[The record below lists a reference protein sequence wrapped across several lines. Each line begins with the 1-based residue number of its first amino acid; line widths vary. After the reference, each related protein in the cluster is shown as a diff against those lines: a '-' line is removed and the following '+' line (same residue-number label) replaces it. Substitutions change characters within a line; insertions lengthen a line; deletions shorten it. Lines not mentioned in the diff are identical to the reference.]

1 MAVSSADRSNTPGL
15 IEGPLIGKQA
25 RPARRNVR
33 SNFLNATFGD
43 IPGYSLPVN
52 EAAIV
57 IGTPEDD
64 ITRLRFDV
72 KFFYDQ
78 MEIDAELPEVTGNFL
93 CDVNSLYAHVR
104 EHLPEDWYLDIIRES
119 GEGTPIKFVVYK
131 FHKDFPD
138 FTIWSI
144 PIFKL
149 ESVDEKTKQ
158 LLLTTFAMLHRY
170 DMFTYPDEHYDMQ
183 YSLGKLDYEF
193 GHTDENGEVVFD
205 ENAEWWEDDYKEW
218 ALRYVNGDI
227 YELFQEIKLVEQSE
241 LDGEGQLT
249 TRLANMIMDYR
260 KEGYHD
266 PNLLNIVE
274 NLLELCEEEWLSD
287 YHISI
292 VRSQFGEDFA
302 SDEEENGEVMDFDRM
317 FFFVY
322 DQEDPI
328 CNSVIDMFN
337 ADAGNIDTGAMLSY
351 SFIDRADV
359 KERLENSFPERW
371 AQVHQKFIY
380 EISK

>member
-1 MAVSSADRSNTPGL
+1 MAVSSANRSNTPGL
-15 IEGPLIGKQA
+15 IEGSLIGKQA
-25 RPARRNVR
+25 HPARRNVH
-33 SNFLNATFGD
+33 SNFLTATFGD
-43 IPGYSLPVN
+43 IPGYTLPVN

-57 IGTPEDD
+57 IGMPDDD

-78 MEIDAELPEVTGNFL
+78 MEIDDELPEVTGNFL
-93 CDVNSLYAHVR
+93 CDVNSLYTHVR
-104 EHLPEDWYLDIIRES
+104 EHLPEDWYVDIVRES
-119 GEGTPIKFVVYK
+119 GEGTPIKFIVYK

-138 FTIWSI
+138 FTVWSI

-149 ESVDEKTKQ
+149 KSVDVKTKQ

-170 DMFTYPDEHYDMQ
+170 DMFTYPDENYDMQ
-183 YSLGKLDYEF
+183 YSLGQLDYEF

-227 YELFQEIKLVEQSE
+227 YELFQEIKYVEQSE
-241 LDGEGQLT
+241 LDGECQLT
-249 TRLANMIMDYR
+249 TRLTNMIKDYR
-260 KEGYHD
+260 EEGYHN
-266 PNLLNIVE
+266 PHLLNSVE

-292 VRSQFGEDFA
+292 IRSRFGEDFA
-302 SDEEENGEVMDFDRM
+302 SEEEQSGEVMDFDRI

-322 DQEDPI
+322 EQDDPI
-328 CNSVIDMFN
+328 CNNMIDMFN
-337 ADAGNIDTGAMLSY
+337 ADANNIDTGSLLSY

-359 KERLENSFPERW
+359 KDRLENSFPERW
-371 AQVHQKFIY
+371 AKVYQKFIY

>member
-1 MAVSSADRSNTPGL
+1 MAVSSANRSNTPGF
-15 IEGPLIGKQA
+15 IEGSLIGKQA
-25 RPARRNVR
+25 HPARRNVR
-33 SNFLNATFGD
+33 SNFLTATFGD
-43 IPGYSLPVN
+43 IPGYTLPVN

-57 IGTPEDD
+57 IGMPEDD

-78 MEIDAELPEVTGNFL
+78 MEIDDELPEVTGNFL
-93 CDVNSLYAHVR
+93 CDVNSLYTHVR
-104 EHLPEDWYLDIIRES
+104 EHLPEDWYVDIVRES
-119 GEGTPIKFVVYK
+119 GEGTPIKFIVYK

-138 FTIWSI
+138 FTVWSI

-149 ESVDEKTKQ
+149 KSVDEKTKQ

-170 DMFTYPDEHYDMQ
+170 DMFTYPDENYDMQ
-183 YSLGKLDYEF
+183 YSLGQLDYEF
-193 GHTDENGEVVFD
+193 GHTDENGEVIFD

-227 YELFQEIKLVEQSE
+227 YDLFQEIKYVEQSE
-241 LDGEGQLT
+241 LDGEGHLI
-249 TRLANMIMDYR
+249 TRLANIIKDYR
-260 KEGYHD
+260 DEGYHN
-266 PNLLNIVE
+266 PHLLNIVE
-274 NLLELCEEEWLSD
+274 NILELCEEEWLSD

-292 VRSQFGEDFA
+292 IRSQFGDDFA
-302 SDEEENGEVMDFDRM
+302 SEEELSGEVMDFDRI

-322 DQEDPI
+322 EQDDPI
-328 CNSVIDMFN
+328 CNNIIDMFN
-337 ADAGNIDTGAMLSY
+337 ADANNIEMGSMLSY

-359 KERLENSFPERW
+359 KDRLENSFPERL
-371 AQVHQKFIY
+371 AKVYQKFIC

>member
-1 MAVSSADRSNTPGL
+1 MAVSSTNRSNTIGVNGGAL
-15 IEGPLIGKQA
+15 VGKQA
-25 RPARRNVR
+25 HPARRNVR
-33 SNFLNATFGD
+33 SNFLTATFGD
-43 IPGYSLPVN
+43 IPGYTLPVN

-64 ITRLRFDV
+64 ISRLRFDV

-78 MEIDAELPEVTGNFL
+78 MEIDAELPEVTGNFQR
-93 CDVNSLYAHVR
+93 DVNSLYTNVR
-104 EHLPEDWYLDIIRES
+104 EHLPEDWYVDIIRES
-119 GEGTPIKFVVYK
+119 GDDSPIRFVVYK

-138 FTIWSI
+138 FTVWCV
-144 PIFKL
+144 PIAKL

-158 LLLTTFAMLHRY
+158 LLLTTFAMLHRC
-170 DMFTYPDEHYDMQ
+170 DMFTYPDENYDMQ
-183 YSLGKLDYEF
+183 YALGQLDYDF

-205 ENAEWWEDDYKEW
+205 ENAEWWDDDYKES

-227 YELFQEIKLVEQSE
+227 YELFQEIKYVEQSE

-249 TRLANMIMDYR
+249 TRLAKMIEDYR
-260 KEGYHD
+260 KEGYHN
-266 PNLLNIVE
+266 PQLLNIVE
-274 NLLELCEEEWLSD
+274 DLLELCEEEWLSD

-292 VRSQFGEDFA
+292 IRANLGEDFA
-302 SDEEENGEVMDFDRM
+302 NEEETSGEVMNFDRM

-322 DQEDPI
+322 DQDDQV
-328 CNSVIDMFN
+328 CNSMMDMFN

-359 KERLENSFPERW
+359 KERLDNSFPERW
-371 AQVHQKFIY
+371 AQVHQKFIN
-380 EISK
+380 EIQK

>member
-1 MAVSSADRSNTPGL
+1 MAVSSANRSNTPGL
-15 IEGPLIGKQA
+15 IEGALVGKQA

-33 SNFLNATFGD
+33 SNFLTATFGH
-43 IPGYSLPVN
+43 IPGFTLPVN

-78 MEIDAELPEVTGNFL
+78 MEIDAELPEVTGNFQ
-93 CDVNSLYAHVR
+93 CDVNSLYTHVR
-104 EHLPEDWYLDIIRES
+104 EHLPEDWYVDIVRES

-131 FHKDFPD
+131 FHKDYPD
-138 FTIWSI
+138 FTVWCV

-158 LLLTTFAMLHRY
+158 LLLTTFAMLHRC
-170 DMFTYPDEHYDMQ
+170 DMFTYPDDNHDMQ
-183 YSLGKLDYEF
+183 YSLGQLDYDF

-227 YELFQEIKLVEQSE
+227 FELFNEIKYVEQSE
-241 LDGEGQLT
+241 LEGEGRIVD
-249 TRLANMIMDYR
+249 RLAKMIEDYR
-260 KEGYHD
+260 KEGYHN
-266 PNLLNIVE
+266 PHLLNIVE
-274 NLLELCEEEWLSD
+274 DLLDVCNEEWLSD
-287 YHISI
+287 YHIGI
-292 VRSQFGEDFA
+292 IRNTLGEDFA
-302 SDEEENGEVMDFDRM
+302 SEEEQSGELMYFDRM

-322 DQEDPI
+322 DQDDPI
-328 CNSVIDMFN
+328 CNNMIDMFN

-371 AQVHQKFIY
+371 AQVHQKFID
-380 EISK
+380 EIQK